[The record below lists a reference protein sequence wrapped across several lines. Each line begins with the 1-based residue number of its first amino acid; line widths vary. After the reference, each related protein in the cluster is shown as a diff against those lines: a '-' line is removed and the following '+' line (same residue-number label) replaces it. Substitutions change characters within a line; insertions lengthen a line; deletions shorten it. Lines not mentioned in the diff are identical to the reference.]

1 MKNNRTFASG
11 TSGSALPA
19 WCSGFA
25 VILAIALLSPVGC
38 SREKKVETASAPPPP
53 APSVATDNSTP
64 PETGKVLFRI
74 NGNPVGEAELAI
86 FADTFQGGNESKGKS
101 TPAEMVDTLI
111 NNRLLSERAVKEKI
125 DTLPGV
131 RGQLEIRKNKMWI
144 DPYWSKVVRPTVRIT
159 DKEIMAKA
167 PKMEEMVAIQQFVA
181 DTREQAEEIR
191 KRAMAGED
199 FGKLIK
205 AHSRGLSAEN
215 EGKIGYIKR
224 DNPTHDPQTIEEIF
238 RLKPGEY
245 TRVTET
251 KIGFWFARELDRK
264 SPEQLKKEWFSAN
277 RDKVRS
283 DLERDAWMKHRGELT
298 KRYKVTV
305 HQKAIDQYFA
315 ARKTKKNL
323 DAALAKDAVT
333 IDGAAFSVRDLV
345 DPSGTG
351 IIHGEQTLE
360 MIANDRVEEYVIS
373 RELEKLGLKKDFP
386 KLVIKERLLTEDLL
400 ARKYIDARTRGVK
413 VTENEL
419 RALYEERKDRFRS
432 LRMLDVS
439 LIETRSEKRLETI
452 YAQLGSGVPF
462 GKVAAEWND
471 NKKVPEGRL
480 GFVEED
486 KIAPEF
492 AAVKTL
498 KPGEYLKDPIRLS
511 RDGKVLLYVVAR
523 LNDLREA
530 RPLSYEE
537 VKRGQLEK
545 VVVARK
551 REAIVKKIMEDLR
564 KENKVE
570 FTDQFKALAEKSA
583 NPKTPHGRI

>member
-1 MKNNRTFASG
+1 MKNNRTIPSVFA
-11 TSGSALPA
+11 
-19 WCSGFA
+19 F
-25 VILAIALLSPVGC
+25 VLAIALLSPAGC
-38 SREKKVETASAPPPP
+38 SREKIETAAAPPAAAP
-53 APSVATDNSTP
+53 AAAADNGAADNGAA

-74 NGNPVGEAELAI
+74 NGDPVGEMELTI
-86 FADTFQGGNESKGKS
+86 FAETFQGGSESKGKL
-101 TPAEMVDTLI
+101 TPAELVDMLI
-111 NNRLLSERAVKEKI
+111 NNRLLAGRAVKEKI

-131 RGQLEIRKNKMWI
+131 RGQVEIRKNKMWV

-167 PKMEEMVAIQQFVA
+167 PGMEEMVSIQQFVA
-181 DTREQAEEIR
+181 DSREQAEEMR
-191 KRAMAGED
+191 KRALDGED

-215 EGKIGYIKR
+215 EGKTGYIKR
-224 DNPTHDPQTIEEIF
+224 DSTNHDPKAIEELF
-238 RLKPGEY
+238 RLKAGEY
-245 TRVTET
+245 TLVAET
-251 KIGFWFARELDRK
+251 QIGFWFARVLDRK
-264 SPEQLKKEWFSAN
+264 SPEQFGKEWFTAN

-283 DLERDAWMKHRGELT
+283 GLERDAWMKHRGELA

-315 ARKTKKNL
+315 ARKEKKNL
-323 DAALAKDAVT
+323 DAVLGKAAVT

-351 IIHGEQTLE
+351 IIHGEQTLD

-386 KLVIKERLLTEDLL
+386 NLLIKERLLTEELL
-400 ARKYIDARTRGVK
+400 ARKYIDTKTRGVK
-413 VTENEL
+413 VTEDEL

-432 LRMLDVS
+432 PRALDVS

-452 YAQLGSGVPF
+452 YARLASGVPF
-462 GKVAAEWND
+462 GTVAAEWND

-480 GFVEED
+480 GFVEEE

-498 KPGEYLKDPIRLS
+498 KPGEYLKEPIRLS

-523 LNDLREA
+523 VNDLREA

-537 VKRGQLEK
+537 VKRGELEK
-545 VVVARK
+545 TVVARK

>member
-1 MKNNRTFASG
+1 MGKKT
-11 TSGSALPA
+11 
-19 WCSGFA
+19 GFA
-25 VILAIALLSPVGC
+25 LIMSITLLSLVGC
-38 SREKKVETASAPPPP
+38 SREKKIETAPTSPPA

-74 NGNPVGEAELAI
+74 NGDPVGEAELAV
-86 FADTFQGGNESKGKS
+86 FAETFQGGNEAKGKS
-101 TPAEMVDTLI
+101 TPAELVDTLI
-111 NNRLLSERAVKEKI
+111 NNRLLAGLAVKEKI

-131 RGQLEIRKNKMWI
+131 RGKLEIRKNKMWI

-167 PKMEEMVAIQQFVA
+167 PKTEEMVAIQQFVA
-181 DTREQAEEIR
+181 DSRERAEEIR
-191 KRAMAGED
+191 ERALAGDD

-215 EGKIGYIKR
+215 EGKAGYIKR
-224 DNPTHDPQTIEEIF
+224 DSSNHDPKTMEEVF

-245 TRVTET
+245 TPVAET
-251 KIGFWFARELDRK
+251 QIGFWFARVLDRK
-264 SPEQLKKEWFSAN
+264 SPEQFRKEWFSAN

-283 DLERDAWMKHRGELT
+283 DLERDAWMKHRVELT
-298 KRYKVTV
+298 KRYKVSV
-305 HQKAIDQYFA
+305 NQKSIDQYFA
-315 ARKTKKNL
+315 ARKAKSNL
-323 DAALAKDAVT
+323 EAVLGKVAVT
-333 IDGAAFSVRDLV
+333 IDGATFSVRDLV

-351 IIHGEQTLE
+351 IIHGEQTLD
-360 MIANDRVEEYVIS
+360 MIANDRLEEYVIS
-373 RELEKLGLKKDFP
+373 RELEKKGLKKDFP
-386 KLVIKERLLTEDLL
+386 NLVIKERFLTEDLL
-400 ARKYIDARTRGVK
+400 ARKYIDARTRGAK
-413 VTENEL
+413 ATEDEL

-432 LRMLDVS
+432 PRSLDVS

-452 YAQLGSGVPF
+452 YARLGSGVPF
-462 GKVAAEWND
+462 GVVADEWND

-480 GFVEED
+480 GFVEEG

-523 LNDLREA
+523 VNDLREA

-545 VVVARK
+545 AVIARK

-564 KENKVE
+564 KDNKVE
-570 FTDQFKALAEKSA
+570 FTDQYKALAEKSA
-583 NPKTPHGRI
+583 DPKTPHGRI